1 MLPPELLDQ
10 LTALNLQHR
19 EIVGMLNQLS
29 RPSEITSQPVLDE
42 LASKIKADFAQAD
55 RAIEV
60 YRYIYFGVTIECR
73 MGSRNGRQPQE

>member
-19 EIVGMLNQLS
+19 EIIDMLNQLT
-29 RPSEITSQPVLDE
+29 RPSEITSQSRLDE
-42 LASKIKADFAQAD
+42 LASKIKAAFTQAD

-60 YRYIYFGVTIECR
+60 YCYILWSNSR
-73 MGSRNGRQPQE
+73 MSNGQ